1 MPKRPIKVNKQ
12 TPLLDVKKLSLEIE
26 EKSLLSNISLK
37 LSDNEIL
44 AVVGESGSGK
54 SLFALSLLGLQP
66 KKAQLTTDHLL
77 FEGDSLLNIDEKKW
91 QNLRGNKIGM
101 VFQEPQSS
109 LNPSMR
115 CGKQLLEVLQRHTT
129 LSKKEQK
136 TKIIEALT
144 EVQLPDPVRI
154 YKSYPHQISGG
165 QKQRVMIAMALLCH
179 PKLLIADEPTTAI
192 DVTDQKDIIELLKG
206 LQKKRNMSVLF
217 ISHDLALVKQLAD
230 RVAVMYQGKII
241 EENSTQQLFNKPTE
255 PYTKGLLFARPST
268 TKRLHPLPTLD
279 DYQSGTF
286 EGHNQTAK
294 ERSNQHKK
302 LYSQTPLLE
311 VKGIEKVYPSR
322 FGLFQKSAGFQ
333 AVAPLNFSLYPQE
346 TLGLVGESGCGKSTL
361 ARALIYLDPPSNGV
375 VYFKG
380 KPIIQGDKKLM
391 RNIRQKIQ
399 FVFQDP
405 YASLHPLKTIG
416 SAIQEVLSYYA
427 IKTDQ
432 KLIKDEALSL
442 LTQVGLTDE
451 FFNRFPHQLS
461 GGQRQRVVIARA
473 LASKP
478 ELLICDESVAALDIS
493 VQAQVLNLLNQLK
506 KELGLSYLFI
516 SHDLAVVKYMSDRV
530 MVMKD
535 GQLVELQEADKLY
548 AKPQSQYTKKLIE
561 AIPN

>member
-1 MPKRPIKVNKQ
+1 
-12 TPLLDVKKLSLEIE
+12 
-26 EKSLLSNISLK
+26 
-37 LSDNEIL
+37 
-44 AVVGESGSGK
+44 
-54 SLFALSLLGLQP
+54 
-66 KKAQLTTDHLL
+66 
-77 FEGDSLLNIDEKKW
+77 
-91 QNLRGNKIGM
+91 
-101 VFQEPQSS
+101 
-109 LNPSMR
+109 
-115 CGKQLLEVLQRHTT
+115 
-129 LSKKEQK
+129 
-136 TKIIEALT
+136 
-144 EVQLPDPVRI
+144 
-154 YKSYPHQISGG
+154 
-165 QKQRVMIAMALLCH
+165 
-179 PKLLIADEPTTAI
+179 
-192 DVTDQKDIIELLKG
+192 
-206 LQKKRNMSVLF
+206 
-217 ISHDLALVKQLAD
+217 
-230 RVAVMYQGKII
+230 
-241 EENSTQQLFNKPTE
+241 
-255 PYTKGLLFARPST
+255 
-268 TKRLHPLPTLD
+268 
-279 DYQSGTF
+279 
-286 EGHNQTAK
+286 
-294 ERSNQHKK
+294 
-302 LYSQTPLLE
+302 
-311 VKGIEKVYPSR
+311 
-322 FGLFQKSAGFQ
+322 
-333 AVAPLNFSLYPQE
+333 
-346 TLGLVGESGCGKSTL
+346 
-361 ARALIYLDPPSNGV
+361 V

-548 AKPQSQYTKKLIE
+548 AKPQSQFTKKLIE